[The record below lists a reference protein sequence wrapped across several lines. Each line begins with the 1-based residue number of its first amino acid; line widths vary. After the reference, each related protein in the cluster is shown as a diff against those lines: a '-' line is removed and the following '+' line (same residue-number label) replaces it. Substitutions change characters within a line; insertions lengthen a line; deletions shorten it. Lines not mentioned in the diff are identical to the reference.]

1 MNLKISIFMVCCLVS
16 VNVFLLQ
23 RLVVCHAELN
33 AVLNRNEAH
42 SGGCTLFTTM
52 FPCNECAKVI
62 IQAGIKEVVYYSDK
76 KNGTESNQAAKYLF
90 NKAGVSIRYDFM
102 FLILC
107 VFPQK
112 IHSNE
117 SNYQY

>member
-1 MNLKISIFMVCCLVS
+1 MMMSLGEKDQQMNLKISIFM
-16 VNVFLLQ
+16 

-90 NKAGVSIRYDFM
+90 NKAGVSIRKFTPTNRTININ
-102 FLILC
+102 L
-107 VFPQK
+107 
-112 IHSNE
+112 N
-117 SNYQY
+117 